1 MSPTVTRTCL
11 LLAKIIQ
18 NTANLAFFG
27 EKERY
32 MIELN
37 NVITDNLDKMKKFLD
52 ELCEEVNIITR
63 FSKDMILNY
72 IYRVVNLEY
81 LKNITKQFKKIFG

>member
-18 NTANLAFFG
+18 NTANLTFFG

-37 NVITDNLDKMKKFLD
+37 GVITTNFDKMKKFLD
-52 ELCEEVNIITR
+52 ELCEEVHTLLLDLKMKYLI
-63 FSKDMILNY
+63 MI
-72 IYRVVNLEY
+72 
-81 LKNITKQFKKIFG
+81 KIGS